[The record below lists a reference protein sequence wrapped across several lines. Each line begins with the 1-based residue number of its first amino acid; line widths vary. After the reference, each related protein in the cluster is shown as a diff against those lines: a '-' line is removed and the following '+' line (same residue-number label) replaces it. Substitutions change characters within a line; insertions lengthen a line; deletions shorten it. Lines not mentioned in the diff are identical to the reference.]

1 MNKPNKFF
9 LLSTNLAAFT
19 FVIGAAYSAPTQQ
32 KVILK
37 TEDAELSLEK
47 PSRGEFSEVFHTNKM
62 KKQKL
67 FTSGNSLYSIDTE
80 TALSP
85 QNKYAQLN
93 KITLGSTSQSTD
105 EEEYERADCAFIEMS
120 TGCIVRIETGSFCGG
135 EWSEKDD
142 LWKFSGYE
150 SNIDI
155 RNESSLSI
163 SEKSNLLL
171 EWDGEDNLSR
181 CGLFKNKH
189 GN

>member
-1 MNKPNKFF
+1 MTKVKKFILIF
-9 LLSTNLAAFT
+9 ALFAVFYYA
-19 FVIGAAYSAPTQQ
+19 IGTTYSAPTQKTVTLQ
-32 KVILK
+32 
-37 TEDAELSLEK
+37 TEDAELSLEQ

-155 RNESSLSI
+155 LNESSLSI